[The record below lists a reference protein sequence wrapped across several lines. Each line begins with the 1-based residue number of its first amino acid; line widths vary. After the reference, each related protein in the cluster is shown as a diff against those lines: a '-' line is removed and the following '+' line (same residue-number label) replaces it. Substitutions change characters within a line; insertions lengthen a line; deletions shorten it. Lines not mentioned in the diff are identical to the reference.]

1 VASLNLAALG
11 TGEIIRIGPI
21 QVRVLEDGSRTD
33 NRIGAAEITVPA
45 RTPGP
50 PQHVHR
56 VHDETFLITRGALRF
71 IVGEAELDA
80 RAGDYVVVPVG
91 AKHTF
96 ANPFDEPAVMFNSFT
111 PAYYINYF
119 REVARV
125 VAAEGFSPEG
135 ILRVMARYATE
146 PA

>member
-1 VASLNLAALG
+1 M
-11 TGEIIRIGPI
+11 
-21 QVRVLEDGSRTD
+21 LEDGSRTD
-33 NRIGAAEITVPA
+33 NRIGAVEITVPA

-56 VHDETFLITRGALRF
+56 MHDETFLIIRGTLRF
-71 IVGEAELDA
+71 IVGETELDA

-96 ANPFDEPAVMFNSFT
+96 ANPFDEPAIMFNSFT

-119 REVARV
+119 RDVARL
-125 VAAEGFSPEG
+125 VAAEGFSREG